1 MKSKILI
8 TGAAGFIG
16 YHLIKKLLSEN
27 IYSICGLD
35 NLNSYY
41 DINLKKNRLSNLE
54 KRNFIFFE
62 SNISSY
68 SCLKEIFDSF
78 KPDIVINLAAQA
90 GVRYS
95 LIKPSEFVDNN
106 IKGFYNLIDLA
117 KNYKAKK
124 IIYASSSSIYGD
136 SKNFPLSE
144 SQKVKPKNIYALS
157 KKVNEEMADV
167 FSKQYDISFIG
178 LRFFTVY
185 GEWGRPDMMIL
196 KLLNAAYKKQK
207 FYLNNSGNHW
217 RDFTYIDDVVNILEI
232 LIKKKY
238 RSNQIF
244 NICCGKPIFVRKL
257 VNTISKK
264 ILFNKI
270 INTKLNKFEV
280 HKTHGKNNKVIKFTR
295 FKKFTNV
302 YEKLDSIIAWHKK
315 FRYLI

>member
-1 MKSKILI
+1 MNILI
-8 TGAAGFIG
+8 TGCAGFIG
-16 YHLIKKLLSEN
+16 NSLTQKLLKN
-27 IYSICGLD
+27 NKNLNVIGLD
-35 NLNSYY
+35 NLNNFYSVK
-41 DINLKKNRLSNLE
+41 LKKKRLSLIKKYKNFKFYKVDLLDKKKLE
-54 KRNFIFFE
+54 NIFKKNKINIICNF
-62 SNISSY
+62 
-68 SCLKEIFDSF
+68 
-78 KPDIVINLAAQA
+78 AAQA
-90 GVRYS
+90 GVRYVS
-95 LIKPSEFVDNN
+95 TNPEKFLESN
-106 IKGFYNLIDLA
+106 IYGFHNLIEVS
-117 KNYKAKK
+117 KK
-124 IIYASSSSIYGD
+124 HKIEKFFYASSSSVYGE
-136 SKNFPLSE
+136 KNKFPVNEKSNLN
-144 SQKVKPKNIYALS
+144 PKNIYGLS
-157 KKVNEEMADV
+157 KKFNEEYININ
-167 FSKQYDISFIG
+167 SNKHTKYIG

-196 KLLNAAYKKQK
+196 KLLDAAYKKQK

-264 ILFNKI
+264 ILFNKM

-295 FKKFTNV
+295 VRKFTNV

>member
-1 MKSKILI
+1 MNILI
-8 TGAAGFIG
+8 TGCAGFIG
-16 YHLIKKLLSEN
+16 NSLTQKLLKN
-27 IYSICGLD
+27 NKNLNVIGLD
-35 NLNSYY
+35 NLNNFYSVK
-41 DINLKKNRLSNLE
+41 LKKKRLSLIKKYKNFKFYKVDLLDKKKLE
-54 KRNFIFFE
+54 NIFKKNKINIICNF
-62 SNISSY
+62 
-68 SCLKEIFDSF
+68 
-78 KPDIVINLAAQA
+78 AAQA
-90 GVRYS
+90 GVRYVS
-95 LIKPSEFVDNN
+95 TNPEKFLESN
-106 IKGFYNLIDLA
+106 IYGFHNLIEVS
-117 KNYKAKK
+117 KKYKIEKFF
-124 IIYASSSSIYGD
+124 YASSSSVFGE
-136 SKNFPLSE
+136 KNKFPVNEKSNLN
-144 SQKVKPKNIYALS
+144 PKNIYGLS
-157 KKVNEEMADV
+157 KKFNEEYINIITN
-167 FSKQYDISFIG
+167 KYTKYIG